1 MALWLVPVCMFAL
14 FASIFL
20 GGTSIEPR
28 GGGGLRQVLGLLAS
42 LVVFV
47 VLWNVLRIGI
57 ASFTTPMAG
66 ILIGSVVAIPAVLL
80 AAWIGFIIVG
90 VKLGKAVAA
99 H

>member
-1 MALWLVPVCMFAL
+1 MVHWLVPICLFVL

-20 GGTSIEPR
+20 GVTSIEPR

-42 LVVFV
+42 AAVHVGI
-47 VLWNVLRIGI
+47 WNVLRIGFGMFMPQVGAMI
-57 ASFTTPMAG
+57 FAS
-66 ILIGSVVAIPAVLL
+66 LISIPCILL
-80 AAWIGFIIVG
+80 AAWIGFMVFG